1 MHPPQTKAPSAR
13 LSRVLRELQ
22 QNRFQ
27 HTNLNTYL
35 GIANQVLMLKL
46 LIAES
51 GLELCSK
58 W

>member
-1 MHPPQTKAPSAR
+1 MHPPQTKALSTG
-13 LSRVLRELQ
+13 LSRVLRD
-22 QNRFQ
+22 RFQ

-46 LIAES
+46 LTAES
-51 GLELCSK
+51 GLELGSK